1 MLLIQVMITAIKGDV
16 FMDKKLD
23 DFLIGP
29 QADEMNPKRSP
40 EMSDEMLRE
49 IYDKRIREKYD
60 RVLQEKYN
68 SRRVPDI
75 SEMLDNNQDDFDYG
89 E

>member
-1 MLLIQVMITAIKGDV
+1 MVIKGDV
-16 FMDKKLD
+16 LMDKKLD

-29 QADEMNPKRSP
+29 QADEINPKKSS
-40 EMSDEMLRE
+40 EMSDEMLQE
-49 IYDKRIREKYD
+49 IYDKRLREKYD
-60 RVLQEKYN
+60 KAFQKKCN

-75 SEMLDNNQDDFDYG
+75 SEMLDNSQDDFDYG